1 MFDRLLLKIIG
12 ARLVEP
18 GSCPYN
24 QHCIHAGHNGCL
36 ATKEELKRRE
46 AAIKAEAEKED
57 YGSVVY
63 ALMDYS
69 EKWPCSKAQIYV
81 IILPPELQEGDNE
94 KCLNDSY

>member
-46 AAIKAEAEKED
+46 AAIKAEAEKEEPHRPII
-57 YGSVVY
+57 VY
-63 ALMDYS
+63 LTLTRINAGL
-69 EKWPCSKAQIYV
+69 V
-81 IILPPELQEGDNE
+81 
-94 KCLNDSY
+94 LNPRHTLSCCPTWKEITRYA